1 MTAGKRIISAFEG
14 THRSGFFRFACKT
27 TVARLRVTCCLIV
40 LVCLSF
46 PGESVSQPWVFG
58 SKDDPNE
65 QASMAWWEA
74 YGQLDLA
81 GGFSLIGPQWR
92 GAGHIDF
99 LQHRSSTSLRM
110 QATLR
115 SGIYGLNESETDEWE
130 DLLRVLQY
138 ARWRSIDQ
146 SSYVRLGPLNRT
158 RFGAGHLV
166 NFLSSET
173 VWDDRTIGVET
184 QLKGNRSLVEAF
196 TSDVTA
202 ASLTGIRFQLVPFGQ
217 AETGLGSLRIGLAAV
232 QDFSIDTTPG
242 QPFRGLEGEV
252 RMTAY
257 QSGSFDFVP
266 FASFARIPEYGQG
279 LMVGASL
286 ENANFIDMARLH
298 LTLALQYNSS
308 DFRSGYFG
316 SFYQVS
322 NPVRHIAQGVDPT
335 QLDIPLRD
343 VERGNSVHAEARIL
357 FFERFELWYAFMRY
371 HGVQQLSEYHLR
383 LFFRAPRFVLSV
395 AQDRR
400 GLKGFA
406 SLFGNLG
413 DENRLRFQ
421 FDLHLLRQLWVM
433 IDAHYTYQAQVA
445 VEADGA
451 DGIRAVGEPFVI
463 QRRFDPLIGLR
474 LQF

>member
-1 MTAGKRIISAFEG
+1 MTARKMIFPASEWTHQTGSVRFVRRTLG
-14 THRSGFFRFACKT
+14 TSQ
-27 TVARLRVTCCLIV
+27 RVTFCLAFIV
-40 LVCLSF
+40 FLSL
-46 PGESVSQPWVFG
+46 PTQSLAQPWIFG

-65 QASMAWWEA
+65 QSSMAWWEA

-115 SGIYGLNESETDEWE
+115 SGIYGLYDRETDEWE

-138 ARWRSIDQ
+138 ARWRSVEQD
-146 SSYVRLGPLNRT
+146 SYVRLGPLNRT
-158 RFGAGHLV
+158 RFGSGHLV

-184 QLKGNRSLVEAF
+184 QFQGTRSLIEAF
-196 TSDVTA
+196 TSDVTS
-202 ASLTGIRFQLVPFGQ
+202 ASLTGVRLQLMPFGMDD
-217 AETGLGSLRIGLAAV
+217 TGFGSVRLALAAV
-232 QDFSIDTTPG
+232 QDFSIDALPG
-242 QPFRGLEGEV
+242 QPLRGLEGEV
-252 RMTAY
+252 RFTAY
-257 QSGSFDFVP
+257 QNGSFDFVP

-279 LMVGASL
+279 LLVGASL

-298 LTLALQYNSS
+298 LTLGLQYNSS

-322 NPVRHIAQGVDPT
+322 NPVQGIARGSDPT
-335 QLDIPLRD
+335 RTDIALRD
-343 VERGNSVHAEARIL
+343 IERGNSVHAEARIL

-400 GLKGFA
+400 GLEGFT
-406 SLFGNLG
+406 SLFGKLG

-421 FDLHLLRQLWVM
+421 FDLHLVRQLWIM
-433 IDAHYTYQAQVA
+433 IDAHYTYQTQ
-445 VEADGA
+445 D
-451 DGIRAVGEPFVI
+451 AVGAGATEGTPAPDPQFVI